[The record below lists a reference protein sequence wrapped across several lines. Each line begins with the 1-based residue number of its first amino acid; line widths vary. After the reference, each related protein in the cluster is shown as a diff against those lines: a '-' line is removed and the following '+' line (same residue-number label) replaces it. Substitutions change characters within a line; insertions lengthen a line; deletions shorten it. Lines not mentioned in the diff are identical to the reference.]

1 MEYSFF
7 WEDFPL
13 FQDIAHFLF
22 VVFPVED
29 LPFGTTFGN
38 TALLTFDFVAG
49 GLVDRFFLL
58 QPLGQ
63 NIDDGEANRVP
74 VFNKLDWLDRRQLF
88 SDLMREEVDLLSAQ
102 THA

>member
-49 GLVDRFFLL
+49 GLVDRFFLF
-58 QPLGQ
+58 QPPGQ
-63 NIDDGEANRVP
+63 NIDDRKADRVP
-74 VFNKLDWLDRRQLF
+74 AFNKLDWLDCLQLF
-88 SDLMREEVDLLSAQ
+88 THPMRQEVDLPAAL
-102 THA
+102 TH